1 MKDVKGIG
9 FNIPSDNDDFISID
23 SFSSLADTDIAVFS
37 PNLETTDYS
46 TFQSGSSRDGEYD
59 GKLLYNKESSVLI
72 KDHIAHWEKELL
84 SFVEN
89 GGTLFIVLARKDYFY
104 IYSGSRSL
112 SGTGRNQKVTNHV
125 EKLSNYDFLPFKNIQ
140 YHIATGKNIV
150 PQSSLV
156 KDLFTHFKEFFTFET
171 YIVSEK
177 ISSSIFTTKNKDRI
191 LGTVVKIKKGFIVF
205 LPNLNLDVERF
216 TKIDKD
222 TQQELW
228 SKEAISQGK
237 ILVNCLVEIDNIL
250 RDKEEKS
257 PKPNWLDSESFQLL
271 ESLKTKKQI
280 EKKNQEIEK
289 GKKEV
294 ETLKLVYEEQE
305 SLKDLLFET
314 GKPLEIAVIKALKI
328 LGYEA
333 ENYDD
338 GELELDQIILSPEGH
353 RYIGECE
360 GKENKDIDVSKFRQL
375 LDGLNADFERETV
388 TEKAFGLLIGN
399 PQRLLNPIDR
409 VLDFTLKCKQ
419 GAKRENIGLIK
430 TVDLFY
436 VCKYLTENNDIKYA
450 AKCREAIFNQLG
462 NIVEFPKIK

>member
-1 MKDVKGIG
+1 MKDIKGIG
-9 FNIPSDNDDFISID
+9 FNLPSENDDFISLD
-23 SFSSLADTDIAVFS
+23 SFSSLADTDIAIFS

-46 TFQSGSSRDGEYD
+46 TIQMGSSREGVYE
-59 GKLLYNKESSVLI
+59 GKVLYNKESSVLI

-89 GGTLFIVLARKDYFY
+89 GGTLFVVLSKKDYFY

-125 EKLSNYDFLPFKNIQ
+125 EKLTNYDFLPFRNIQ

-156 KDLFTHFKEFFTFET
+156 KDLFNHFKEYFTFET

-177 ISSSIFTTKNKDRI
+177 INSSIFTTKNKDRT
-191 LGTVVKIKKGFIVF
+191 LGATFKIKKGFLIF
-205 LPNLNLDVERF
+205 LPNLNLDIERF
-216 TKIDKD
+216 TEINKE
-222 TQQELW
+222 TNQEQW
-228 SKEAISQGK
+228 STEAISQGK

-250 RDKEEKS
+250 RNKEEKS
-257 PKPNWLDSESFQLL
+257 PKPNWLDSPSFELL
-271 ESLKTKKQI
+271 ESVKTRNLI

-289 GKKEV
+289 RKREV
-294 ETLKLVYEEQE
+294 EDLKLVIEKQD

-360 GKENKDIDVSKFRQL
+360 GKVNKDIDISKFRQL
-375 LDGLNADFERETV
+375 LDGLNADFEKETV

-399 PQRLLNPIDR
+399 PQRLLNPTDR

-436 VCKYLTENNDIKYA
+436 VCKYITENNDIEYA
-450 AKCREAIFNQLG
+450 AQCRNAIFNQLG
-462 NIVEFPKIK
+462 KIVEFPQTK